1 MPLIMICD
9 DNELHAHYAEEMIRN
24 AFPDKSLTIR
34 LFADGTSLLNGIRE
48 KDVRPDLAILDV
60 ELSEENGIGLAAK
73 LNETVPE
80 CRIIFLTGYPE
91 YASDAYTTKHV
102 WFVLK
107 EKADVFLI
115 PAVKRALF
123 EKGPGACMEPV
134 VIKSDGKSF
143 PIPADDIL
151 YIDRYGRKARI
162 FSKQGQF
169 MTGTPPQKLIP
180 DSLKDRFIRCHQ
192 GYWVNLSHIDA
203 LEHNE
208 FVLDSGERIP
218 ISRTKKEEARSRFFD
233 RYR

>member
-9 DNELHAHYAEEMIRN
+9 DNKLHAHFAEEMIRN
-24 AFPDKSLTIR
+24 AFPDESFEIR
-34 LFADGTSLLNGIRE
+34 LVTDGASLLNGIGE
-48 KDVRPDLAILDV
+48 KDMRPDLAVLDV
-60 ELSEENGIGLAAK
+60 ELSEENGIALAAK
-73 LNETVPE
+73 LNESVPG

-91 YASDAYTTKHV
+91 YASDAYMTKHV

-123 EKGPGACMEPV
+123 EKDADPCLEPI
-134 VIKSDGKSF
+134 VIKSEGKSF
-143 PIPADDIL
+143 PILADDIL

-162 FSKQGQF
+162 FSKQGRF
-169 MTGTPPQKLIP
+169 VTGKSPQKLIP